1 MANLLYLI
9 EVLLIIFWAV
19 GFFAYSA
26 GGIIHVL
33 LVIAIIAILLRVIQG
48 NRIIK

>member
-1 MANLLYLI
+1 MGNLLYLI
-9 EVLLIIFWAV
+9 AVILILFWLI

-26 GGIIHVL
+26 GGIIHIL

-48 NRIIK
+48 GRLTK